1 MSKAAFNLD
10 ERTVSVIQKV
20 STRFYFLTM
29 AALGAILIY
38 RDAIM
43 NMPIEG
49 VLQDIANIFTA
60 NVVLWLAVAFYF
72 GGIYL
77 GKVRLL
83 PVIGVYIGLVIVGTI
98 FTAVKY
104 SVTSFQELFPQM
116 LTVAIVSAGLVGFWA
131 VFAYLG
137 QRKVEKEIAE

>member
-1 MSKAAFNLD
+1 MSKAVFNFD
-10 ERTVSVIQKV
+10 ERTVSVIQKI

-29 AALGAILIY
+29 AVLGATLIY
-38 RDAIM
+38 RQFM
-43 NMPIEG
+43 LGMPVEG
-49 VLQDIANIFTA
+49 VLQDIANVFTA

-77 GKVRLL
+77 GRVKLL
-83 PVIGVYIGLVIVGTI
+83 PVIGAYLGLVVIGTI

-104 SVTSFQELFPQM
+104 GATSFQALYPHM
-116 LTVAIVSAGLVGFWA
+116 LVVAGVSAGLVAFWA